1 MSGSSIPQTPELFWT
16 GQGSGKSESTSREKA
31 LGRGVLRVYNENF
44 AKCVV
49 NGREGAWSTVVSL
62 RGMYPRRVH
71 FHAEM

>member
-1 MSGSSIPQTPELFWT
+1 
-16 GQGSGKSESTSREKA
+16 
-31 LGRGVLRVYNENF
+31 LRVYNENF